1 MDDVVSDVDDVDNG
15 CGVEDVCYVDQ
26 VSLCRRCKR
35 CRWCRWSWCREDGL
49 KDERDVKHAGK
60 CGWCMVCIWQKVGFG
75 SNSLGKTL
83 RSSFRKNVKDQT
95 WPIDWSPAQGLTGF
109 DLLPL
114 PWRLLSD
121 QSAGRGLDSYHCHL
135 KDLILL
141 MGCKWFFN
149 IECCCTSWQFLAA
162 SARNKQTISLQSTVS
177 TGTLFSTFT
186 WVLVSSSN
194 WRILANWLD

>member
-49 KDERDVKHAGK
+49 KDERDVKHAGNVDDVWYVYDK
-60 CGWCMVCIWQKVGFG
+60 KLDLAAILWEKPFAAA
-75 SNSLGKTL
+75 
-83 RSSFRKNVKDQT
+83 FRKMSRIRLGQS
-95 WPIDWSPAQGLTGF
+95 IDHQPKGWQALIYC
-109 DLLPL
+109 LCL
-114 PWRLLSD
+114 RLLSD

>member
-49 KDERDVKHAGK
+49 KDERDVKHAGNVDDGMYMTK
-60 CGWCMVCIWQKVGFG
+60 SWIWQQFFG
-75 SNSLGKTL
+75 KNPSQQLSE
-83 RSSFRKNVKDQT
+83 NVKDQT
-95 WPIDWSPAQGLTGF
+95 WPIDWSPAKGWQALIYC
-109 DLLPL
+109 LCL
-114 PWRLLSD
+114 RLLSD

>member
-1 MDDVVSDVDDVDNG
+1 MQ
-15 CGVEDVCYVDQ
+15 EMWMMYVMYMT
-26 VSLCRRCKR
+26 K
-35 CRWCRWSWCREDGL
+35 SW
-49 KDERDVKHAGK
+49 
-60 CGWCMVCIWQKVGFG
+60 IWQQFF
-75 SNSLGKTL
+75 GKTL

-114 PWRLLSD
+114 PEIAFRSERWER
-121 QSAGRGLDSYHCHL
+121 LDSYHCHL

-162 SARNKQTISLQSTVS
+162 SAWNKQTISLQSTVS